1 MTNCRKAARRNLLNY
16 KSYKGFLAAPACR
29 QAQNDIKQ
37 MTDDKLIKFEIVT
50 PERTVLKEMIK
61 QLTVPT
67 KAGEIT
73 ILPNHIPLIATI
85 NPGVITLKKKDET
98 PEVLSVSGG
107 FVEVLK
113 NKVVI
118 LADTAERAEE
128 IDIERA
134 EEARKLAEQTMKDM
148 KRTDLETF
156 TNINAVIAKELARSR
171 AAKIWR
177 KLKNIPK

>member
-1 MTNCRKAARRNLLNY
+1 
-16 KSYKGFLAAPACR
+16 
-29 QAQNDIKQ
+29 

-50 PERTVLKEMIK
+50 PERTVLKETIK

-73 ILPNHIPLIATI
+73 ILPDHIPLIATI
-85 NPGVITLKKKDET
+85 NPGVITLKRKDDS

-118 LADTAERAEE
+118 LADTAEMAEE

-134 EEARKLAEQTMKDM
+134 EEAHKRAEQTMSEM
-148 KRTDLETF
+148 KRSDLESF
-156 TNINAVIAKELARSR
+156 TAVNAMIAKELARSR
-171 AAKIWR
+171 AAKLWR
-177 KLKNIPK
+177 KLKNISK